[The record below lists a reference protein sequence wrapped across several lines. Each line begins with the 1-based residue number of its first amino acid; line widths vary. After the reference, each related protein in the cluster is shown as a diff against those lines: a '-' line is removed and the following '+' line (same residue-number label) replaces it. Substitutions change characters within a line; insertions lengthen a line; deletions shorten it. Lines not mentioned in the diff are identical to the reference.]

1 MKLAH
6 LSDLHLGFRQFER
19 LTPRGTNQREADVAE
34 AFRRAVDD
42 ILIQQPDCIVV
53 AGDVFNAVRPTNAAI
68 VHFFLQLQRIR
79 STLPDTAVIVAA
91 GNHDTPRSVEAGS
104 ILRLY
109 ETLGVHVVL
118 DVPRRIALP
127 AHDAAVLAVPHQA
140 IAQVER
146 PSLRPEPGVAH
157 NILVVHAEVDGI
169 FPFDQG
175 AVEYGSGVVT
185 RAELGASHWDYVALG
200 AYHVARELESNMW
213 YSGSLDY
220 VSHNPWGELAD
231 QKKLKRAGKGYLLVD
246 IPGAKVTFRPI
257 EPPRRFVDLPAID
270 AGELTAAE
278 LDAAIAAAVKKVK
291 PAVDDQVIRLV
302 VRDVSRGIARDLDHE
317 AIRAVKTRA
326 LNFHLD
332 LRRPPP
338 PEREI
343 GLATPGGKRLTLPE
357 TVKEF
362 LTRRPLDA
370 DLDREA
376 FVAMG
381 VEYVEKAGAGARE
394 AEAG

>member
-6 LSDLHLGFRQFER
+6 LSDLHLGFRQYER
-19 LTPRGTNQREADVAE
+19 LTARGSNQREADVAE

-42 ILIQQPDCIVV
+42 ILAQKPDCIVI

-68 VHFFLQLQRIR
+68 LFLFVQLQRIR
-79 STLPDTAVIVAA
+79 STLPDTAVIVVA
-91 GNHDTPRSVEAGS
+91 GNHDTPRSVETGS

-109 ETLGVHVVL
+109 ETLGVEIVL
-118 DVPRRIALP
+118 DVPRRIPLP

-140 IAQVER
+140 IAQAER
-146 PSLRPEPGVAH
+146 PALRPEAGVAH

-169 FPFDQG
+169 FAFEKG

-185 RAELGASHWDYVALG
+185 RAELGAAHWDYVALG

-220 VSHNPWGELAD
+220 VSHNPWGELID
-231 QKKLKRAGKGYLLVD
+231 ERKHKRGGKGYLLVD
-246 IPGAKVTFRPI
+246 LPGAKVTFRPI
-257 EPPRRFVDLPAID
+257 EAPRRFVDLPAID
-270 AGELTAAE
+270 ASDKTAAE
-278 LDAAIAAAVKKVK
+278 LDAEIAAAVKKVK
-291 PAVDDQVIRLV
+291 PSVDDAVVRLV
-302 VRDVSRGIARDLDHE
+302 VRDISRGIAKDLDHE
-317 AIRAVKTRA
+317 AIRAVKSRA

-338 PEREI
+338 PERDV
-343 GLATPGGKRLTLPE
+343 GMSAPGGKPLTLPE

-362 LTRRPLDA
+362 LSRRPLDA

-376 FVAMG
+376 FVKIG

-394 AEAG
+394 GEAG

>member
-19 LTPRGTNQREADVAE
+19 LTPRGSNQREADVAT
-34 AFRRAVDD
+34 AFHRAVDD
-42 ILIQQPDCIVV
+42 LLVQKPDCIVI

-68 VHFFLQLQRIR
+68 LALFQELHRIR
-79 STLPDTAVIVAA
+79 TALPDTAIVVVA
-91 GNHDTPRSVEAGS
+91 GNHDTPRSVETGS

-109 ETLGVHVVL
+109 EALQVEIVL
-118 DVPRRIALP
+118 DVPRRIPLP

-140 IAQVER
+140 IAQAER
-146 PSLRPEPGVAH
+146 PALRPDPGVAH

-169 FPFDQG
+169 FAFEQG

-185 RAELGASHWDYVALG
+185 RAELGAAHWDYVALG
-200 AYHVARELESNMW
+200 AYHVARELEPNMW

-220 VSHNPWGELAD
+220 VSHNPWGELID
-231 QKKLKRAGKGYLLVD
+231 ERRHKRPGKGYLLVEL
-246 IPGAKVTFRPI
+246 PGAKAAFRPI
-257 EPPRRFVDLPAID
+257 EPPRRFVDLPPID
-270 AGELTAAE
+270 AADRTAAE
-278 LDAAIAAAVKKVK
+278 LDAEIAARLAKIK
-291 PAVDDQVIRLV
+291 PAVDDLVLRLV
-302 VRDVSRGIARDLDHE
+302 VNNVSRGISRDLNHE
-317 AIRAVKTRA
+317 AIRAVKARA

-338 PEREI
+338 PEREV
-343 GLATPGGKRLTLPE
+343 GMAVPGGKALTLPE
-357 TVKEF
+357 TVREF

-376 FVAMG
+376 FVRAG
-381 VEYVEKAGAGARE
+381 VEYVEKAGAGSRE
-394 AEAG
+394 ETAG

>member
-19 LTPRGTNQREADVAE
+19 LTPRGSNQREADVAE
-34 AFRRAVDD
+34 AFKRAVDD
-42 ILIQQPDCIVV
+42 LLAQRPDCVV
-53 AGDVFNAVRPTNAAI
+53 IAGDVFNSVRPTNAAI
-68 VHFFLQLQRIR
+68 VHFFLQLQRVR
-79 STLPDTAVIVAA
+79 SALPDTAVIVVA

-109 ETLGVHVVL
+109 ETLGIQIVL
-118 DVPRRIALP
+118 DVPRRIPLP
-127 AHDAAVLAVPHQA
+127 GLDAAVLAVPHQA
-140 IAQVER
+140 IAQAER
-146 PSLRPEPGVAH
+146 PALRPDPGVAH

-169 FPFDQG
+169 FAFDKG

-185 RAELGASHWDYVALG
+185 RAELGAAHWDYVALG
-200 AYHVARELESNMW
+200 AYHVARELEPNLW

-220 VSHNPWGELAD
+220 VSHNPWGELVD
-231 QKKLKRAGKGYLLVD
+231 ERRQKRSGKGYLLVEL
-246 IPGAKVTFRPI
+246 PGAHVTFRPI
-257 EPPRRFVDLPAID
+257 EAPRRFVDLPAID
-270 AGELTAAE
+270 AADRTAAE
-278 LDAAIAAAVKKVK
+278 LDAEIAARLAKIK
-291 PAVDDQVIRLV
+291 PGVDDLVIRLV
-302 VRDVSRGIARDLDHE
+302 VNNVSRGISRDLDHE
-317 AIRAVKTRA
+317 AIRAVKARA

-338 PEREI
+338 PEREV
-343 GLATPGGKRLTLPE
+343 GMATPGGKALTLPE

-376 FVAMG
+376 FVRAG
-381 VEYVEKAGAGARE
+381 VEYVEKAGAGTRE
-394 AEAG
+394 GTAD